1 MQSFIKR
8 LFECKGTETLEEVM
22 HLKLFGSD
30 FWFIQSVQSA
40 VGCTPLN
47 KQSLSL
53 SGEAPGTELW
63 CSPQSALTEEK
74 QLPPSAEGLHQKPPR
89 GAVRG
94 RSESGQC
101 LWRHLGSAP
110 SLTCSAHSAMLH
122 LHATAPLPLAA
133 LLPWKPSP
141 ESRGASL
148 PALLIYLETTL
159 LLQWITKETNA
170 PLYNIITII
179 SQCLPQRDS
188 STSATKV
195 PPH

>member
-53 SGEAPGTELW
+53 SGEAPGTQLW

-110 SLTCSAHSAMLH
+110 ALTCSAHSAMIH

-133 LLPWKPSP
+133 LPT
-141 ESRGASL
+141 ETFSRIQRSL
-148 PALLIYLETTL
+148 TPCIANIFRNDPVAAVNYKRNKCTLI
-159 LLQWITKETNA
+159 
-170 PLYNIITII
+170 
-179 SQCLPQRDS
+179 
-188 STSATKV
+188 
-195 PPH
+195 